1 MHRRERPLR
10 GYSLVELLVVV
21 AIVGILSLVTV
32 PAFMNYQRSNSF
44 KGSLRQFST
53 DIRNCRQRAISRNS
67 QVRLELDSTTAYR
80 FYELPNGGSWA
91 ALNNFSETGPG
102 TNVKYLDKGT
112 TFSANTLG
120 DSDNNSKNDMVFK
133 PDGTVDIGNSTGTV
147 TLLSPW
153 KNIYQN
159 QFVVTLST
167 TGKITTAGSHT

>member
-1 MHRRERPLR
+1 M
-10 GYSLVELLVVV
+10 SW
-21 AIVGILSLVTV
+21 
-32 PAFMNYQRSNSF
+32 
-44 KGSLRQFST
+44 ST
-53 DIRNCRQRAISRNS
+53 
-67 QVRLELDSTTAYR
+67 
-80 FYELPNGGSWA
+80 
-91 ALNNFSETGPG
+91 LNNSSETGPS